1 MSALAAAALYEQV
14 HRASAEVRAKLEV
27 KNTFLHINDDAVGMG
42 EGDDDHHGV
51 PPRRQQSEPA
61 PIVRPQQIDESAK
74 QPHTQTTLAP
84 LDTPYSSEDVSWE
97 DSSSQKHF
105 HAEEGEQSCTEEPEV
120 EPTGWLRQEREGCYL
135 SWELC
140 DADIAFEVQQFGYVA
155 ASSASMSQQL
165 PIQAGESSCFGPGP
179 GPPFASDMALK
190 TGAHDGQ
197 SPHASEPIPVPFMP
211 PGAFKPYQMPQL
223 SNIPAEMICPPMS
236 PCHYQEEQPKGR
248 RAQFCGNCGE
258 RSQPY
263 FKFCKTC
270 GTPIAIL
277 RS

>member
-27 KNTFLHINDDAVGMG
+27 KNTFLHINDADGMC
-42 EGDDDHHGV
+42 EGDDIHHGV
-51 PPRRQQSEPA
+51 PPRRQLSEPA
-61 PIVRPQQIDESAK
+61 PIVRPQQTDVSAK

-84 LDTPYSSEDVSWE
+84 LDTPYSSEVSWA
-97 DSSSQKHF
+97 DSSSYKHF
-105 HAEEGEQSCTEEPEV
+105 QTEECEQSGTEEPEV
-120 EPTGWLRQEREGCYL
+120 EPTGWLRQEREGCWP

-140 DADIAFEVQQFGYVA
+140 DADISFEAQQFGYVA

-165 PIQAGESSCFGPGP
+165 PIQAGESSCFTPGPGP
-179 GPPFASDMALK
+179 GFASDMALT

-197 SPHASEPIPVPFMP
+197 SPHASEPMPVPFMP
-211 PGAFKPYQMPQL
+211 PGAFKPYQMPSV
-223 SNIPAEMICPPMS
+223 SNIPAEMSCQPMS
-236 PCHYQEEQPKGR
+236 PCHYQEEQPKAR

-277 RS
+277 HN